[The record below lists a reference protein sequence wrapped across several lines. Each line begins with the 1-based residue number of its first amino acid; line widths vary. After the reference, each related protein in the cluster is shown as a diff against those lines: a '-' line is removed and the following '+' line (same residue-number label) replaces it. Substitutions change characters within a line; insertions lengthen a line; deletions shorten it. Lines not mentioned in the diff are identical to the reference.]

1 MKILHLS
8 FYDDY
13 GGAGKA
19 ALRILNSQ
27 LNSKIDANMLV
38 CSKHSFNKN
47 VFSIKKTFSLKL
59 NNIVVRIINF
69 FLVKIFKQQSV
80 YSLNLLPSRLSKIIN
95 QSDYDIVNFH
105 WINHEMIS
113 LYDISKISKPIIW
126 TLHDNWPFSSI
137 EHYIKKNDNRFTL
150 GYNNN
155 NSSNLEKFLWRK
167 KLEVFEK
174 KILSVVAPSKW
185 MEGLVSKS
193 IIFKN
198 KKIYQIP
205 YPIDTKNF
213 FPENFLTARKN
224 LNLVSLKKNV
234 KIISFGATSAY
245 SEQRKGY
252 NFIKQTIIKLNKE
265 KKNVHFIIFGELA
278 KDLYEF
284 SNITNYQEISDE
296 KKIRDIYN
304 ASDIFLCPSL
314 QDNLPL
320 TVMESIT
327 CGTPVVSFDVGGLK
341 DLILHKKNGYL
352 AKEESFEDFYN
363 GINFFLN
370 LDLKNNNDYLN
381 VMEYNKITN
390 NFNPNII
397 AEKYNKIYKEII
409 NL

>member
-1 MKILHLS
+1 MES
-8 FYDDY
+8 
-13 GGAGKA
+13 
-19 ALRILNSQ
+19 
-27 LNSKIDANMLV
+27 LV
-38 CSKHSFNKN
+38 N
-47 VFSIKKTFSLKL
+47 
-59 NNIVVRIINF
+59 
-69 FLVKIFKQQSV
+69 
-80 YSLNLLPSRLSKIIN
+80 
-95 QSDYDIVNFH
+95 
-105 WINHEMIS
+105 
-113 LYDISKISKPIIW
+113 
-126 TLHDNWPFSSI
+126 
-137 EHYIKKNDNRFTL
+137 
-150 GYNNN
+150 
-155 NSSNLEKFLWRK
+155 
-167 KLEVFEK
+167 
-174 KILSVVAPSKW
+174 
-185 MEGLVSKS
+185 KS

-278 KDLYEF
+278 EDLYEF

-363 GINFFLN
+363 GIDFFLN

-381 VMEYNKITN
+381 VMEYNKSTN

-397 AEKYNKIYKEII
+397 AEKYNKIYKEIV

>member
-1 MKILHLS
+1 M
-8 FYDDY
+8 FW
-13 GGAGKA
+13 
-19 ALRILNSQ
+19 NS
-27 LNSKIDANMLV
+27 N
-38 CSKHSFNKN
+38 
-47 VFSIKKTFSLKL
+47 
-59 NNIVVRIINF
+59 
-69 FLVKIFKQQSV
+69 
-80 YSLNLLPSRLSKIIN
+80 
-95 QSDYDIVNFH
+95 
-105 WINHEMIS
+105 
-113 LYDISKISKPIIW
+113 
-126 TLHDNWPFSSI
+126 
-137 EHYIKKNDNRFTL
+137 
-150 GYNNN
+150 
-155 NSSNLEKFLWRK
+155 
-167 KLEVFEK
+167 
-174 KILSVVAPSKW
+174 
-185 MEGLVSKS
+185 
-193 IIFKN
+193 
-198 KKIYQIP
+198 
-205 YPIDTKNF
+205 
-213 FPENFLTARKN
+213 
-224 LNLVSLKKNV
+224 NLVSLKKNV

-390 NFNPNII
+390 NFNSNII

>member
-27 LNSKIDANMLV
+27 VNSKIDANMFV

-59 NNIVVRIINF
+59 NNIAVRTINF
-69 FLVKIFKQQSV
+69 LLVKIFKQQSV

-113 LYDISKISKPIIW
+113 LYDINKISKPIIW

-137 EHYIKKNDNRFTL
+137 EHYIKKNDNRFSL

-213 FPENFLTARKN
+213 FPENFLSARKN

-252 NFIKQTIIKLNKE
+252 KFIKQTIINLNKE

-390 NFNPNII
+390 NFNSNII